1 MSEATAVARAASEV
15 ESLFCKGRGAEK
27 FNVESSLQIELSF
40 EGSHMLPF
48 GLAVLS
54 PHQLLPPPPNP
65 RPSRVPLLFDLGGRT
80 LYFLPRYIFPSV
92 SIRKTLCT

>member
-48 GLAVLS
+48 GLRVGAKSSSAAALFLRAS
-54 PHQLLPPPPNP
+54 KWAGIPNQI
-65 RPSRVPLLFDLGGRT
+65 FDSSLVT
-80 LYFLPRYIFPSV
+80 CS
-92 SIRKTLCT
+92 

>member
-48 GLAVLS
+48 GL
-54 PHQLLPPPPNP
+54 
-65 RPSRVPLLFDLGGRT
+65 RVGAKSSSATVPIFAPQQQMGRNT
-80 LYFLPRYIFPSV
+80 KSNF
-92 SIRKTLCT
+92 

>member
-48 GLAVLS
+48 GLASQSLQQLGKVLS
-54 PHQLLPPPPNP
+54 ALKIADQYLMPKP
-65 RPSRVPLLFDLGGRT
+65 T
-80 LYFLPRYIFPSV
+80 AIF
-92 SIRKTLCT
+92 R